1 MMSRPHP
8 RWGWLYVSRPDW
20 NRTMEQC
27 LRFRDEAD
35 DPHASGQPAAY
46 VEWVQSVEAPQLAA
60 RYRAQFLA
68 QIEVWRGD
76 LLRLQASID
85 AGRLDL
91 LPAADAIE
99 ADLTLLEALV
109 A

>member
-8 RWGWLYVSRPDW
+8 CMGWLYVNRPDW
-20 NRTMEQC
+20 NRTLEQC

-35 DPHASGQPAAY
+35 DPAASGQPAAY
-46 VEWVQSVEAPQLAA
+46 VEWVRSVEAPQLAVT
-60 RYRAQFLA
+60 YRSQFVA
-68 QIEVWRGD
+68 QINARRAELG
-76 LLRLQASID
+76 RLQASID

-99 ADLTLLEALV
+99 ADLALMEALL